1 MHQRYFG
8 LTFVSNPGW
17 NQTYGG
23 ADYDYGQSIVQTTD
37 GGYAITGYTNSA
49 GNYDAYLIKTNAGG
63 VMQWSKTYGGT
74 GSDVGYSV
82 VRTSDGGYTIAGYTN
97 SFGAGL
103 SDAYLI
109 KTGVEGEFGL
119 ARVGSTSNTLTLYR
133 GLNDI
138 YWNYI
143 RVRIWKI
150 D

>member
-1 MHQRYFG
+1 VHQRYFG

-37 GGYAITGYTNSA
+37 GGYAITDYTNSA
-49 GNYDAYLIKTNAGG
+49 GNY
-63 VMQWSKTYGGT
+63 
-74 GSDVGYSV
+74 
-82 VRTSDGGYTIAGYTN
+82 
-97 SFGAGL
+97 
-103 SDAYLI
+103 DAYLI